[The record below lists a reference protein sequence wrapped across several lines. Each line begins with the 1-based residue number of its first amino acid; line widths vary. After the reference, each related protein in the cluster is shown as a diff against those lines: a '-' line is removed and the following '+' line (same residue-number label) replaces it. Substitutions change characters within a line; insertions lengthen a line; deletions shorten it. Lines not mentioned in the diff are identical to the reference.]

1 MRCISSQICDF
12 KFEGKSVTLDFG
24 ANSVETFSNENWERH
39 CNEYLNQFYKID
51 GKFIEVITVPDTTG
65 EIDSLWSLPI
75 NTLKSWCESSKS
87 GLGLIVANYDIKEH
101 LLFFGAAEHLLR
113 KALYIDEFP
122 DDIER
127 LIVFNPSLKILFV
140 IHTATDNLK
149 QKINHCVSDVKLL
162 GLLLKEELK
171 ESGFVIAGLIAYSGK
186 NKHHIEKCYHCNC
199 FVVEPRIFK
208 SPEVFDKFW
217 QKYKMKIWM
226 KEQEKKVLGRTKIDV
241 FRLVSSKILGYM
253 ARYKTALL
261 PKLEEDPTKSIEQ
274 AEMLLNRYQMEIAY
288 SKESRIILR
297 GPYGSGKT
305 VIVLKRIQLL
315 LETMKDKEVIYY
327 VNFSGKSQ
335 VHYMVKQ
342 KIKVCE
348 GMNKKLKVIAGG
360 HSLSYIIKFVVLPE
374 ETRDGTEKV
383 HLFVDEYISENL
395 IKREAQALADLF
407 TERKLFKAATI
418 LIALQPIEINR
429 VHFLPEGG
437 NKYSEEGQAFYKL
450 DGIMKIFDL
459 KYVMRT
465 TVQINNLVQI
475 TQEFLDNQSNEYT
488 REVQRSKQQSGT
500 NPILRLQKRLSK
512 LKRNISKITSNLT
525 SQMFFNH
532 SKNEQNLSSGAGAGS
547 SSNSTPNSEQYK
559 SQELVDHDELHKL
572 TFSRSNNNNNRNNNS
587 RNRNIQKIVTKYHF
601 SFSSVIGHGIPGPL
615 PQIIRVQSST
625 SLEEQIAL
633 IGVWFKKI
641 AIIES
646 KRMAVIH
653 FESSTPHWLTCI
665 LESRIIFQS
674 LNLTDDVEMFLNNH
688 DQNLVL
694 LKNYSSVKGLEFA
707 HVLLVLDA
715 NEYHLKQFIPE
726 AMARCQNNLS
736 ILINPSQVDDH
747 DEGTVTEL
755 LKYWE
760 RINLEEEN
768 KIRNILQLQVCSK
781 IRCSKRSDQIKE
793 YCEQVYDNSTT
804 YSVHVNCKLHQEL
817 LTEIHHSIN
826 LCRKSDG
833 EQSLDDA
840 LSR

>member
-1 MRCISSQICDF
+1 M
-12 KFEGKSVTLDFG
+12 FEGKSVTLDFG
-24 ANSVETFSNENWERH
+24 ANSVETFSNENWKRH
-39 CNEYLNQFYKID
+39 CNEYLNQFYTID

-65 EIDSLWSLPI
+65 KIDTLWSLPI
-75 NTLKSWCESSKS
+75 NTLKAWCESSKS
-87 GLGLIVANYDIKEH
+87 GHGLIAANYDIKEH
-101 LLFFGAAEHLLR
+101 LLFFGAAEHLL
-113 KALYIDEFP
+113 KKTLNIDEFP
-122 DDIER
+122 EDIER
-127 LIVFNPSLKILFV
+127 LIVFNSSLKILFV
-140 IHTATDNLK
+140 IHMATDNLK
-149 QKINHCVSDVKLL
+149 EKINYCVSDVKLL

-186 NKHHIEKCYHCNC
+186 NEHHVEKCCHCNC
-199 FVVEPRIFK
+199 FIVKPGIFK
-208 SPEVFDKFW
+208 SPKVFDKFW
-217 QKYKMKIWM
+217 QKYKKKIWL
-226 KEQEKKVLGRTKIDV
+226 KEQEENVLQHTKSDV
-241 FRLVSSKILGYM
+241 FRIVSSKILGYM

-261 PKLEEDPTKSIEQ
+261 PKLKDPTKNIEQ

-288 SKESRIILR
+288 SEENRIILR

-305 VIVLKRIQLL
+305 IIVLKRIQML

-348 GMNKKLKVIAGG
+348 EMNKKLKVIAGG

-374 ETRDGTEKV
+374 ETKNETEKV

-407 TERKLFKAATI
+407 TERKLFKDATI
-418 LIALQPIEINR
+418 VIALQPIEIKR

-437 NKYSEEGQAFYKL
+437 DKYSEEGQAFYKL
-450 DGIMKIFDL
+450 DGIMKIYDL

-465 TVQINNLVQI
+465 TVPINNIVQI
-475 TQEFLDNQSNEYT
+475 TQEFLDNQSNEYI
-488 REVQRSKQQSGT
+488 RKVQRPEERSST
-500 NPILRLQKRLSK
+500 TPISRLQKQLSK
-512 LKRNISKITSNLT
+512 LKRNVSKIKLSLT
-525 SQMFFNH
+525 SQMFFNL
-532 SKNEQNLSSGAGAGS
+532 SKNEQNVSSGGGAGS
-547 SSNSTPNSEQYK
+547 SSNSTPNNEQYK
-559 SQELVDHDELHKL
+559 SQEIVDHDELHKL
-572 TFSRSNNNNNRNNNS
+572 TFSRSNNNNTKNNN
-587 RNRNIQKIVTKYHF
+587 RTKNIQKIVTKYHF
-601 SFSSVIGHGIPGPL
+601 SFSSIIGHGIPGPL

-633 IGVWFKKI
+633 IGIWFKRI
-641 AIIES
+641 ENIES

-653 FESSTPHWLTCI
+653 FESSTPHWLQCI
-665 LESRIIFQS
+665 LESKTIFQS
-674 LNLTDDVEMFLNNH
+674 VNLTYDVEVFLNSH
-688 DQNLVL
+688 DQKLIL
-694 LKNYSSVKGLEFA
+694 FKNYSSVKGLEFA

-736 ILINPSQVDDH
+736 ILIKPSEVDDH
-747 DEGTVTEL
+747 GEGTVTEL

-781 IRCSKRSDQIKE
+781 IRCSKRSDRNRE
-793 YCEQVYDNSTT
+793 YCKEVHDNSTL
-804 YSVHVNCKLHQEL
+804 YSVHVNCNLYQEL
-817 LTEIHHSIN
+817 LTEIQRSIN
-826 LCRKSDG
+826 LCLKSGD
-833 EQSLDDA
+833 EQRLDEA
-840 LSR
+840 LLR